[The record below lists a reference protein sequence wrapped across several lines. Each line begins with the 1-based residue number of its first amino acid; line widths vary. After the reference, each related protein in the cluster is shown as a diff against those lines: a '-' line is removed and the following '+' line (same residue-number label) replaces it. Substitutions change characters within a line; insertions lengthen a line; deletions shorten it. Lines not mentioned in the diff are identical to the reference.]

1 MENTVILKILD
12 LLPTK
17 VKNALNRLSCETLS
31 TISEVRMRSSN
42 VTTVTLNGENLY
54 LCDTGISREP
64 VRCVRVS
71 SDDIDEF
78 IYRLCG
84 GSVYSYEET
93 VKRGYIT
100 KNGFRAGL
108 CGHIL
113 SKNGEMCG
121 FTQITGIN
129 LRIPNHFFGCSKP
142 LLRYIAKNGFA
153 GGGGILVISPPG
165 TGKTTLL
172 RDLAIGLSR
181 DIRKLSVNSG
191 KVYRVSIID
200 ERSEIYLPEY
210 FSGCTADVFS
220 GISKSAGLECAARV
234 MSPEIIICDEIGS
247 DSDAKVLA
255 SAHIGGVTLIASMHG
270 IGVSSALNNH
280 SVKALIDSGVFT
292 LTYVLSR
299 TNGKITGELFDTGG
313 EKISC

>member
-31 TISEVRMRSSN
+31 AISEVRMRSSN

-121 FTQITGIN
+121 FTQISGIN

-165 TGKTTLL
+165 TGKNHT
-172 RDLAIGLSR
+172 
-181 DIRKLSVNSG
+181 
-191 KVYRVSIID
+191 
-200 ERSEIYLPEY
+200 
-210 FSGCTADVFS
+210 
-220 GISKSAGLECAARV
+220 SA
-234 MSPEIIICDEIGS
+234 
-247 DSDAKVLA
+247 
-255 SAHIGGVTLIASMHG
+255 
-270 IGVSSALNNH
+270 
-280 SVKALIDSGVFT
+280 
-292 LTYVLSR
+292 
-299 TNGKITGELFDTGG
+299 
-313 EKISC
+313 